1 MSDTRE
7 TALAAR
13 VAELEAENAKLGQAL
28 ADAANEINVA
38 GPVAHRI
45 RVLKD
50 YHAEQCAALAASPA
64 PTLAPDDVL
73 TLVQREIEKHLYTN
87 TKNGNRQA
95 MLNIVERVRAAMR
108 ARETA
113 PEEGT

>member
-7 TALAAR
+7 TALA
-13 VAELEAENAKLGQAL
+13 KLDALVEGL
-28 ADAANEINVA
+28 ADQQAM
-38 GPVAHRI
+38 PDDSHRSRYQAI
-45 RVLKD
+45 R
-50 YHAEQCAALAASPA
+50 AALAASPA